1 MKKKMMLTGFIAALL
16 AGATLYA
23 VQEAPKQCA
32 LTQEKEHQWLQRFV
46 GEWVS
51 ETEAIAPGQPAFTTT
66 GTETVRS
73 IGGIWVIAENTSP
86 TPMGMPMTGLLTIGY
101 NPQEKKFVGTWIDSM
116 TSHLWTYEGSLDPA
130 GRILTLEAEG
140 PSFVD
145 PAKTCRY
152 RDAIELKSD
161 DHKVLTSSV
170 LGDDGEWQR
179 FVTVNYRRKTS

>member
-1 MKKKMMLTGFIAALL
+1 MKKKMMLTGFVAALL

-23 VQEAPKQCA
+23 VQEAPKECVLA
-32 LTQEKEHQWLQRFV
+32 QEKEHEWLQRFV

-51 ETEAIAPGQPAFTTT
+51 ETEAIPAPGQPAFTTT

-73 IGGIWVIAENTSP
+73 LGIWVIAENAMGA
-86 TPMGMPMTGLLTIGY
+86 PMSMTGLLTIGY

-130 GRILTLEAEG
+130 GKILTLEAEG

-170 LGDDGEWQR
+170 LGADGEWQR
-179 FVTVNYRRKTS
+179 FLTVNYRRKTQ